1 MCSAERSQFQSG
13 HKLLALQGLRSMNL
27 APLMA
32 NEANSVVT
40 EERRGYPRL
49 PDARIW
55 TVLPL
60 SRLIYWRGGN
70 VLRAVPG
77 V

>member
-1 MCSAERSQFQSG
+1 MKSAERSQFQSG

-40 EERRGYPRL
+40 Q
-49 PDARIW
+49 
-55 TVLPL
+55 
-60 SRLIYWRGGN
+60 GN
-70 VLRAVPG
+70 VGAIRVYRMPG
-77 V
+77 FGRSFRSQG